1 MPRALRTLPILLLVA
16 LLAGCGANA
25 GARAGTRSDM
35 IVLSEMNAGSF
46 ANLFDLVQAVKP
58 NWLRARSPNS
68 FQSPGFVQ
76 VYLDD
81 VRLGGVENLRTI
93 ATQGVQT
100 IRWYDPITA
109 SSRWGLNHEQ
119 GAIVVSMRP
128 DN

>member
-1 MPRALRTLPILLLVA
+1 MPRPLRTLPILLLLA
-16 LLAGCGANA
+16 LLAGCGGNAA
-25 GARAGTRSDM
+25 GASGTRSDM
-35 IVLSEMNAGSF
+35 IVLADVNAGSF
-46 ANLFDLVQAVKP
+46 ANVFDLLQAMKP

-68 FQSPGFVQ
+68 FQSPGYVQ

-81 VRLGGVENLRTI
+81 VRLGGVENLRSI
-93 ATQGVQT
+93 ATQGVQY

-128 DN
+128 LS